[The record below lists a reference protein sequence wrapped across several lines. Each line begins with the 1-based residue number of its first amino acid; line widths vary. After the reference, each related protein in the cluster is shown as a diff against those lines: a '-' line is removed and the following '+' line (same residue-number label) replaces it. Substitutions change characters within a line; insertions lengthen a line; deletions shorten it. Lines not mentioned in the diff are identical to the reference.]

1 MKTIRV
7 SLHNSRKSPG
17 NLLCPMHTSHIAT
30 PITESLIVGIYNP
43 DCREVARDTQSA
55 FSYLCS
61 YSTYDIAKA
70 V

>member
-1 MKTIRV
+1 
-7 SLHNSRKSPG
+7 
-17 NLLCPMHTSHIAT
+17 MHTSHIAT